1 MSAPNPAT
9 NPSARRSAPA
19 AERNRGPIL
28 DVLRRVLPAR
38 GRVLEVASGT
48 GQHVVHFAQAL
59 PALRWQP
66 SDPDPL
72 ARESIAAWIAHTGV
86 ANVDA
91 PLAFDVRDP
100 SWPAAPID
108 AIVCINMI
116 HISPWASAQALFAGA
131 ARVLRPDGVLYLYGP
146 YRRGGR
152 HTAPSNDA
160 FDLQLR
166 SRDPSW
172 GVRDL
177 ETVVALGTDLGLD
190 CTEVVEMPANNLSV
204 VFRRV
209 PRADQ

>member
-38 GRVLEVASGT
+38 GRVLEIASGT
-48 GQHVVHFAQAL
+48 GQHVVHFAHGL

-72 ARESIAAWIAHTGV
+72 ARKSIAAWIAHTGV

-91 PLAFDVRDP
+91 PLAFDVRDA

-177 ETVVALGTDLGLD
+177 ETVVALGADLGLD